1 MSLLIAALAALALLT
16 SPPTTSTQPAGTN
29 IVLPAGQAPIVYDAV
44 LPIG

>member
-16 SPPTTSTQPAGTN
+16 SPPLSTQPTGTK
-29 IVLPAGQAPIVYDAV
+29 IVAPAGQGAVVYDAV